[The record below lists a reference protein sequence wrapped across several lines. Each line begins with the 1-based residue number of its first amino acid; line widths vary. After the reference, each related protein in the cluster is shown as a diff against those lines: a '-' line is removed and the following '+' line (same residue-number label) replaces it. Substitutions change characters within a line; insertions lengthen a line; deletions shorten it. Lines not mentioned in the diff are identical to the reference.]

1 MKNNFYIVVILVLG
15 IVLFRKSCST
25 QPVETEVI
33 TEIETKWDT
42 LKVSKTEYVPK
53 IIRKTI
59 VDIDTFS
66 VPVDTSAILS
76 DYFAKNYVIDTI
88 SLDSL
93 GFVVIRDTISR
104 NLISFRDVQSDVLIP
119 TTTITNTSYIYRRE
133 FFWGVALGGT
143 TNPLQ
148 GESPISYLSGE
159 LMYINKKRNAYG
171 FGFGVDNNLLPIAS
185 GRIYFKIGK

>member
-133 FFWGVALGGT
+133 FFWGVALGGM
-143 TNPLQ
+143 TNPVQ
-148 GESPISYLSGE
+148 DESPISYVSGE

-171 FGFGVDNNLLPIAS
+171 FGFGVDKDLLPIVS